1 MIDPNHPFY
10 APLWRR
16 LLIVAVCFVWAGF
29 ELYTGEPFWGIIV
42 GAVGAYATYK
52 LFVEKRSVPAEKPSE
67 EPRD

>member
-16 LLIVAVCFVWAGF
+16 LLIVAVCFVWAGVEF
-29 ELYTGEPFWGIIV
+29 YSGEPFWGIIV
-42 GAVGAYATYK
+42 GGVGIYATYK
-52 LFVEKRSVPAEKPSE
+52 LFLEKRSAPAEKPSE